1 MPTRL
6 KLWPG
11 FPLGRI
17 TRAWGVA
24 MGDHGV
30 KLVSV
35 GRSAANEVRVQ
46 RGLHL
51 LPPDGAH
58 ARDSHHTWLV
68 QSLREASAQE
78 ERRHRRLVLA
88 LPMRQC
94 QSGTLAC
101 PLNLE
106 AEAVQA
112 EVLLEAAQRL
122 NVATQDVSFD
132 FEVQPTDGLSTQ
144 HVHWLACLRS
154 EVHAWHKHTRAAGWR
169 LPAVEHHEQ
178 AALRAA
184 QALQGG
190 SVLWQAQPHQDW
202 RFSWPVQTHSQPA
215 GREDDGQAALQPWRG
230 TPAWDWLCA
239 CGAGLRALS

>member
-1 MPTRL
+1 MPKRL

-24 MGDHGV
+24 MGEHGV

-35 GRSAANEVRVQ
+35 GRSAGNEVRVQ
-46 RGLHL
+46 SGLQL
-51 LPPDGAH
+51 LPPEGMH
-58 ARDSHHTWLV
+58 ASDSHHTWLV

-88 LPMRQC
+88 LPMSQC
-94 QSGTLAC
+94 QSGTLLC
-101 PLNLE
+101 PLHLQ
-106 AEAVQA
+106 AEALQA

-122 NVATQDVSFD
+122 NVSTQEVSFD
-132 FEVQPTDGLSTQ
+132 FEVLRTEGLSTQ

-184 QALQGG
+184 QALHGG
-190 SVLWQAQPHQDW
+190 STNWQAQPHQDW
-202 RFSWPVQTHSQPA
+202 RFSWPELDQMKPA
-215 GREDDGQAALQPWRG
+215 GSEDAWQAVLQPLRG